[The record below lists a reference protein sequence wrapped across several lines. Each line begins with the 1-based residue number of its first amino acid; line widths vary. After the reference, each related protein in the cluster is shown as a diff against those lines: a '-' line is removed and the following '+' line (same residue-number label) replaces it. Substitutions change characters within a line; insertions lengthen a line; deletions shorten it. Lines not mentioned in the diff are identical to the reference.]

1 MAYPEP
7 IPEIKSKNSK
17 KFQERLD
24 DFELSE
30 SQRRY
35 YKEAF
40 AAFKRSEK
48 GQPKKR

>member
-17 KFQERLD
+17 RFRERLD

-40 AAFKRSEK
+40 ATFKRSEK
-48 GQPKKR
+48 EQPKK